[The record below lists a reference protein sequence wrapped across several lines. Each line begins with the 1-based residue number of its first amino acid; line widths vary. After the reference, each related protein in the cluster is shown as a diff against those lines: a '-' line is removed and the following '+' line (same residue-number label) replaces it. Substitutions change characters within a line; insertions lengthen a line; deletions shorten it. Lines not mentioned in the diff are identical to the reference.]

1 MPERTAGALA
11 CRRGRATKGMTLL
24 RRSEGRGSED
34 AGKGGADHMKTES
47 GDRGQPILR
56 VRKLVKHFPITGGLL
71 RTRIG
76 AVRGVDSV
84 DLDLHAGE
92 TLGVVGESGCGKTTL
107 GRTILRLLDPTSGS
121 IEFKGRA
128 ITPLTRNK
136 LRPLRQNMQFMFQ
149 HPFSSLARKSVVE
162 GTSVSVRVDHG
173 GSRLINK
180 KTNTQ

>member
-1 MPERTAGALA
+1 
-11 CRRGRATKGMTLL
+11 
-24 RRSEGRGSED
+24 
-34 AGKGGADHMKTES
+34 MKTES
-47 GDRGQPILR
+47 VDRGQPILR

-128 ITPLTRNK
+128 IRSEERRVGK
-136 LRPLRQNMQFMFQ
+136 
-149 HPFSSLARKSVVE
+149 E
-162 GTSVSVRVDHG
+162 CVSTCR
-173 GSRLINK
+173 SRWSRAH
-180 KTNTQ
+180 